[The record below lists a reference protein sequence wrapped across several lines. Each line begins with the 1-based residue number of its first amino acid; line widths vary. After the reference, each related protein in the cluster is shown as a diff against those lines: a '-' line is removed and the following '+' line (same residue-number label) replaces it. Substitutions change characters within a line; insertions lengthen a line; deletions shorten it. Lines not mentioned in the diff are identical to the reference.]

1 MFLSTA
7 AVRKFVVVLAV
18 LPLGCLA
25 DPAVG
30 QQPRPQAA
38 YDAPLQRPAQDA
50 PNPEAAMPTPP
61 GPMRHAETLDDAWL
75 AALQA
80 DQRVE
85 ASRWNVG
92 AAESSLGAARAERF
106 PAMKLGSDYYAL
118 SDQPTF
124 VATLPVLGTAELP
137 FLNRNG
143 AGFQA
148 MVNQPLYTFGRISNG
163 IDAASE
169 ALKAN
174 EAECGRTVLDVKMNV
189 AEIYVATLRATR
201 IVQLA
206 ETKVTSL
213 NAHNRDV
220 AGFYDRGLVS
230 RNDLLAAQV
239 ALADAQQQALQA
251 ENTLRVAFAAYNRA
265 LGRRLDEPVNLAELG
280 GTAVPGDVN
289 ELTQQ
294 ALNTRPEIAGLG
306 AQMRALD
313 RQAASLR
320 AKNAPQVALMGG
332 YLYQQ
337 NQYVDP
343 NGLAVVAVGVEW
355 TPIDSGRTSHQAEAL
370 SERAQ
375 AVLRLRRDAESMI
388 ALEVRQRWL
397 ELQTALQRV
406 EVTRQATAQ
415 ADENIRVA
423 RDRYQHQV
431 GTNTEVL
438 DAETLRVQ
446 TYTNFYNSTYEAVLA
461 ELRLRRAIGNL

>member
-1 MFLSTA
+1 MSPSIA
-7 AVRKFVVVLAV
+7 AVKRFVFVLAV
-18 LPLGCLA
+18 MPLSGLGGLA
-25 DPAVG
+25 IAQQSGPAAG
-30 QQPRPQAA
+30 
-38 YDAPLQRPAQDA
+38 YA
-50 PNPEAAMPTPP
+50 PNGGSASVGFADREAAIPFAPAPT
-61 GPMRHAETLDDAWL
+61 GPLETLEDAWR
-75 AALQA
+75 AALHA

-92 AAESSLGAARAERF
+92 AAESSLDAARAERF
-106 PAMKLGSDYYAL
+106 PALKLGSDYYVL

-124 VATLPVLGTAELP
+124 AATLPPLGTADLP
-137 FLNRNG
+137 FLNRDSV
-143 AGFQA
+143 GFQA

-169 ALKAN
+169 AVKAN

-189 AEIYVATLRATR
+189 AEIYVVTLRATR
-201 IVQLA
+201 IVQVM
-206 ETKVTSL
+206 ESKVTSL
-213 NAHNRDV
+213 QAHSRDV
-220 AGFYDRGLVS
+220 AAFYDRGLVS

-239 ALADAQQQALQA
+239 ALADAQQQALQSQ
-251 ENTLRVAFAAYNRA
+251 NSLRVAFAAYNRA
-265 LGRRLDEPVNLAELG
+265 LGRTLDAPVNLAELG
-280 GTAVPGDVN
+280 GAGMPGDVN
-289 ELTQQ
+289 ELTGL
-294 ALNTRPEIAGLG
+294 ALQTRPEIAGLA

-313 RQAASLR
+313 SQAASLR
-320 AKNAPQVALMGG
+320 AKNAPQVGLLGG

-337 NQYVDP
+337 NQFVDP
-343 NGLAVVAVGVEW
+343 NGVAVLAVGVEW

-370 SERAQ
+370 SQRAQ
-375 AVLRLRRDAESMI
+375 SVLRLRRDAESMI

-397 ELQTALQRV
+397 ELQTARQRV
-406 EVTRQATAQ
+406 DVTRQATAQ

-446 TYTNFYNSTYEAVLA
+446 THTNFYNSTYEAVLA

>member
-1 MFLSTA
+1 MSLSFA
-7 AVRKFVVVLAV
+7 AVRNYFVIFAI
-18 LPLGCLA
+18 LPLGYLA
-25 DPAVG
+25 GSASA
-30 QQPRPQAA
+30 QQPLPEPTGP
-38 YDAPLQRPAQDA
+38 APLPPAMGQWGDRG
-50 PNPEAAMPTPP
+50 PSIPTPP
-61 GPMRHAETLDDAWL
+61 DLVQPPENLEEAWRV
-75 AALQA
+75 ALRA
-80 DQRVE
+80 DQRLE
-85 ASRWNVG
+85 ASRWNIN
-92 AAESSLGAARAERF
+92 AAESSLGAAQAERF
-106 PAMKLGSDYYAL
+106 PALRLGSDYYLL

-124 VATLPVLGTAELP
+124 LATLPTLGTAELP
-137 FLNRNG
+137 IADRNG
-143 AGFQA
+143 VGALA

-163 IDAASE
+163 IDAAAE
-169 ALKAN
+169 AVKAN
-174 EAECGRTVLDVKMNV
+174 QAECGRTALDVKMNV
-189 AEIYVATLRATR
+189 AEIYVGTLRTAR
-201 IVQLA
+201 IVRLA
-206 ETKVTSL
+206 ESKVTSL

-220 AGFYDRGLVS
+220 AGFYDKGVVS

-239 ALADAQQQALQA
+239 ALADAQQQALQSQ
-251 ENTLRVAFAAYNRA
+251 NSLRVAFAAYNRA

-280 GTAVPGDVN
+280 DCGVPGDVD
-289 ELTQQ
+289 ELTRQ
-294 ALNTRPEIAGLG
+294 AIQMRPEIAGLA

-313 RQAASLR
+313 SQAASVR
-320 AKNAPQVALMGG
+320 AKRAPQVGLFGG

-343 NGLAVVAVGVEW
+343 NGLGVVGVGVQW
-355 TPIDSGRTSHQAEAL
+355 TPIDSGRTSHQADAL

-375 AVLRLRRDAESMI
+375 SVLRLRRNAESMI

-397 ELQTALQRV
+397 ELQTARQRV

-438 DAETLRVQ
+438 DAETLRMQ